1 MQRMINRFL
10 GLLLVASF
18 VALALTVLA
27 APLSAEKPGAQQQ
40 QQKVDKAY
48 CKQHPSDPRCKD
60 LK

>member
-1 MQRMINRFL
+1 MQRMINQFL

-18 VALALTVLA
+18 VALALAALA
-27 APLSAEKPGAQQQ
+27 APLSTDKAGVQQQ

-48 CKQHPSDPRCKD
+48 CKQYPSDPRCKD